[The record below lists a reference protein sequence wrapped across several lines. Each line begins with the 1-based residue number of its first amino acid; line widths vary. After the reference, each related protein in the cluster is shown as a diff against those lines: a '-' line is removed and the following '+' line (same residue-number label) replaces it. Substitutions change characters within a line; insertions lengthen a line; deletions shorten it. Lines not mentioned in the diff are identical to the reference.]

1 MKKKQKIN
9 KAVNY
14 GEWLLLG
21 VTALFLCVL
30 FALREHP
37 APQRGITV
45 RTASA
50 NRAAIPA
57 PVPDGNASPDAAPIP
72 DSVPASGAP
81 ANADGVPTPDN
92 AANSNA
98 APVSDDSAAPES
110 GAASSDG
117 VPAPDTSGLININT
131 ASAAEL
137 RALPGVGD
145 ALAGR
150 IVAYREEH
158 GPFARP
164 EDVMRVSGIG
174 QGKFDAMKGL
184 ITV

>member
-30 FALREHP
+30 FALRGRP
-37 APQRGITV
+37 APERGITV
-45 RTASA
+45 RTAPA
-50 NRAAIPA
+50 DRAAVPAPPGPDSPAPETADADASPA
-57 PVPDGNASPDAAPIP
+57 PVPDG
-72 DSVPASGAP
+72 
-81 ANADGVPTPDN
+81 
-92 AANSNA
+92 
-98 APVSDDSAAPES
+98 
-110 GAASSDG
+110 GAASSESA
-117 VPAPDTSGLININT
+117 PAPDASGLVNINT
-131 ASAAEL
+131 AGAAEL

-158 GPFARP
+158 GAFARI

-174 QGKFDAMKGL
+174 QGKFDAMKDL